1 MANAL
6 FISEDYVKRNSVI
19 DENADVKLI
28 LPSIKDAQDMFL
40 HPCLGTQLYNGLK
53 NRIVAG
59 TTTADEDTLISDFI
73 APMLVKY
80 VQLELVDN
88 LLIRFRNKNVSKKNS
103 DNSQPLGYAEYQN
116 QLDRYTHKAQ
126 WFKQRLIDYLCAN
139 NDLFPEYNT
148 AENSNDLLPE
158 SNAYTCS
165 MYLGSEYDVSCYDRY
180 YLFSKDAED

>member
-19 DENADVKLI
+19 DENVDVKLI
-28 LPSIKDAQDMFL
+28 LPAIKDAQEMFL

-53 NRIVAG
+53 TRIVAG
-59 TTTADEDTLISDFI
+59 TTTSDEDTLISEFI

-88 LLIRFRNKNVSKKNS
+88 LLIRYNNKSVSKKSSENA
-103 DNSQPLGYAEYQN
+103 QPLGYADYQS

-126 WFKQRLIDYLCAN
+126 WFKQRLIDYLFAN
-139 NDLFPEYNT
+139 TTLFPEYYSVV
-148 AENSNDLLPE
+148 NSNDIVPE
-158 SNAYTCS
+158 NNAYTS
-165 MYLGSEYDVSCYDRY
+165 SFYLGNSRTLTREEKY
-180 YLFSKDAED
+180 YLFSN

>member
-1 MANAL
+1 MADAL
-6 FISEDYVKRNSVI
+6 FISEDYVKRNSVV
-19 DENADVKLI
+19 DENVDVKLI

-40 HPCLGTQLYNGLK
+40 HPALGTQFYNGLK
-53 NRIVAG
+53 TRIVAG

-88 LLIRFRNKNVSKKNS
+88 LLIRFNNKNVSKKNS
-103 DNSQPLGYAEYQN
+103 ENAQPIGYTEYQN

-139 NDLFPEYNT
+139 NDLFDEYNT
-148 AENSNDLLPE
+148 IENSNDLLPE
-158 SNAYTCS
+158 SNAYTS
-165 MYLGSEYDVSCYDRY
+165 PFYLGNAYDRSCEERY